1 MRGQSLT
8 RLENIEKQAGLLRV
22 DREQGVCRQCRNMV
36 ICFIWAAERDRSPVD
51 AVSSLRLIQKGGGG
65 KRMHRMIIG
74 VDEAI
79 GNPQQKINIGP
90 RSPSKFEV
98 VV

>member
-1 MRGQSLT
+1 
-8 RLENIEKQAGLLRV
+8 
-22 DREQGVCRQCRNMV
+22 
-36 ICFIWAAERDRSPVD
+36 
-51 AVSSLRLIQKGGGG
+51 
-65 KRMHRMIIG
+65 MIIG